1 MDWDDE
7 IHIPVNFFDQFE
19 NPVVI
24 SLQQGP
30 QECDLV
36 TQEINPREMT
46 QNAFGCDNRADFTVL
61 AIGEGRTLRACVCED
76 HLGTAV
82 AQYVRHK
89 YDPR

>member
-1 MDWDDE
+1 
-7 IHIPVNFFDQFE
+7 
-19 NPVVI
+19 
-24 SLQQGP
+24 
-30 QECDLV
+30 
-36 TQEINPREMT
+36 MT